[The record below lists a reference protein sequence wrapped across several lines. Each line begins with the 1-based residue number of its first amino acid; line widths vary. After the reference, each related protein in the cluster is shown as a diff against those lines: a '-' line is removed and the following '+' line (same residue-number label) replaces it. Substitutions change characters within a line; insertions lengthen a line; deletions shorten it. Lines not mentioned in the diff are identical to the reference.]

1 MAEDKKPT
9 SPSSSSSSRV
19 PVTMRDLFYQDPF
32 FESSWADFDKVQQDM
47 NK

>member
-9 SPSSSSSSRV
+9 SPSSSRV

-32 FESSWADFDKVQQDM
+32 FESSWADFHKVQQDM